1 MQIDFNKST
10 NLIGLGKEKNRI
22 YEALIAKITLS
33 IFAYNNYINSIKQ
46 ELQTLC
52 KLFKDLEYELETLAI
67 SM

>member
-1 MQIDFNKST
+1 LQIDFNKST
-10 NLIGLGKEKNRI
+10 NLIGLGKEENRI

>member
-10 NLIGLGKEKNRI
+10 NLIGLGKEENRI